1 MNARGDQEPKMDIIH
16 YAAIFLSIL
25 LLLLFTRLD
34 RGKNS
39 PPCPPSLPILGHL
52 HLLKKPLHRSLVAL
66 SARYGPVISL
76 RFGSRPILVVSSP
89 DAAEECFSK
98 NDVIF
103 ANRPRLLA
111 GKYLGYNYTSMVWAS
126 YGHHWRNLRRI
137 ATVEIFST
145 ARLHSFSGLRREEV
159 MALIRRLVIDS
170 NGKNGFRKVEL
181 KKRLFELTL
190 NVMMRMIAGK
200 RYYGE
205 DEEDSEEARRFQEIV
220 EETFASNIMTNLG
233 DFLPILRLL
242 DHGGVKRKL
251 MRLQEKRDDF
261 MQGLIDEHRRGDRCP
276 VSHKAVAG
284 GGGEGRRKTIVDV
297 LLSLQQGDPEY
308 HTDEM
313 IKALLVVLLAAG
325 TDTTAVTIEWAMSL
339 LLNHPEALKEAREEL
354 DLQVGQ
360 DRLVD
365 ESDLPKLPFLH
376 AIINETLRLFPPAP
390 IVPPHESSEDCIVG
404 GYRVPRGTV
413 LLVNVWAIQRDPKLW
428 PEPTSFRPERL
439 LEAGREKEHG
449 MLPFG
454 LGRRGCPGEGL
465 AMRVVGLALG
475 ALVQCFEWDCSGDP
489 VDLSEEAGITM
500 PKAVPLVAGY
510 KPRRFA
516 TSLVDERVEG

>member
-1 MNARGDQEPKMDIIH
+1 MDLIR
-16 YAAIFLSIL
+16 YLAIFFAI
-25 LLLLFTRLD
+25 LLLLFTRLG

-39 PPCPPSLPILGHL
+39 PPYPPSLPVLGHL
-52 HLLKKPLHRSLVAL
+52 HLLKKPLHRFLAAL
-66 SARYGPVISL
+66 SARYGPIISL
-76 RFGSRPILVVSSP
+76 RLGSRPVLVISSP

-103 ANRPRLLA
+103 ANRPRFLA
-111 GKYLGYNYTSMVWAS
+111 GKHLGYNYTTIVWAS

-145 ARLHSFSGLRREEV
+145 ARLHSFSGIRREEV
-159 MALIRRLVIDS
+159 MVLVRRLVSDF
-170 NGKNGFRKVEL
+170 NDEDGYRKVQM
-181 KKRLFELTL
+181 KKTFFELTL

-205 DEEDSEEARRFQEIV
+205 DVEDSEEARRFQEIV
-220 EETFASNIMTNLG
+220 EETFALSATTNLG
-233 DFLPILRLL
+233 DFLPILRFL
-242 DHGGVKRKL
+242 DYRGAERKL
-251 MRLQEKRDDF
+251 KRLQEKRDAF
-261 MQGLIDEHRRGDRCP
+261 MQGLIDEHRRGD
-276 VSHKAVAG
+276 H
-284 GGGEGRRKTIVDV
+284 GGGEGRRKTIIDV

-308 HTDEM
+308 YTDEI
-313 IKALLVVLLAAG
+313 IKGVLVVLLTAG

-339 LLNHPEALKEAREEL
+339 LLNHPEALKKAREEL

-376 AIINETLRLFPPAP
+376 AIINETLRLYPPAP
-390 IVPPHESSEDCIVG
+390 ILPAHESSEDCIVG

-413 LLVNVWAIQRDPKLW
+413 LLVNAWAIQRDPRLW

-439 LEAGREKEHG
+439 SEAGRENEPHG

-475 ALVQCFEWDCSGDP
+475 ALVQCFEWDCSGEP
-489 VDLSEEAGITM
+489 VDLSEGAGLTM
-500 PKAVPLVAGY
+500 PKAEPLVAGY
-510 KPRRFA
+510 RPRRFVRN
-516 TSLVDERVEG
+516 LVEGRVEG